1 WLRCNRER
9 TSCIRCVPEVAND
22 ERVKLIL
29 ADQSTFAPERLTTSA
44 HFAYSLRMNS
54 PNCSGDPLAGSE
66 PIIANF
72 SLSDGVAITLL
83 ISAFRRAMISF
94 GTPAG
99 ATIPVHVVAS

>member
-1 WLRCNRER
+1 MHPGM
-9 TSCIRCVPEVAND
+9 PEVANGK
-22 ERVKLIL
+22 RVKLIL

-54 PNCSGDPLAGSE
+54 PNCSGEPLAGSD

-72 SLSDGVAITLL
+72 SRSDGEAITLL
-83 ISAFRRAMISF
+83 ISILSRPMISL

-99 ATIPVHVVAS
+99 ATMPVHVVAS